1 MTAEESKD
9 SANGDKLAAN
19 MAMATD
25 MYKSWL
31 MSSGETSMFLD
42 INGRSQN
49 LGKIATEQRKWIK
62 GQIDVGYLD
71 GSVLLD
77 VSESAGMLSYV
88 DVLASIISNRAVK
101 TKSGED
107 FKVIFEYENL
117 AAQVKRL
124 LVYLLQFLR

>member
-1 MTAEESKD
+1 V
-9 SANGDKLAAN
+9 KL
-19 MAMATD
+19 
-25 MYKSWL
+25 L
-31 MSSGETSMFLD
+31 LD

-101 TKSGED
+101 P
-107 FKVIFEYENL
+107 KV
-117 AAQVKRL
+117 VKTL
-124 LVYLLQFLR
+124 K

>member
-1 MTAEESKD
+1 
-9 SANGDKLAAN
+9 

-25 MYKSWL
+25 IKQKL

-49 LGKIATEQRKWIK
+49 LGKIATEQRN

-77 VSESAGMLSYV
+77 S
-88 DVLASIISNRAVK
+88 
-101 TKSGED
+101 
-107 FKVIFEYENL
+107 
-117 AAQVKRL
+117 
-124 LVYLLQFLR
+124 

>member
-9 SANGDKLAAN
+9 SLTAMFAAN

-71 GSVLLD
+71 GSF
-77 VSESAGMLSYV
+77 Y
-88 DVLASIISNRAVK
+88 
-101 TKSGED
+101 
-107 FKVIFEYENL
+107 
-117 AAQVKRL
+117 
-124 LVYLLQFLR
+124 

>member
-1 MTAEESKD
+1 V
-9 SANGDKLAAN
+9 KL
-19 MAMATD
+19 
-25 MYKSWL
+25 L
-31 MSSGETSMFLD
+31 CFLD

-62 GQIDVGYLD
+62 GQIDVD

-107 FKVIFEYENL
+107 FKVIFE
-117 AAQVKRL
+117 
-124 LVYLLQFLR
+124 

>member
-1 MTAEESKD
+1 
-9 SANGDKLAAN
+9 
-19 MAMATD
+19 
-25 MYKSWL
+25 
-31 MSSGETSMFLD
+31 MSSGETCFLD
-42 INGRSQN
+42 IKGSQN

-117 AAQVKRL
+117 AAGVKRL
-124 LVYLLQFLR
+124 LVFYSS